1 MKINTSKRL
10 YFVENKN
17 TVVVSYGILEHQPY
31 KQRITIGYV
40 RKILRS
46 FNLEEK
52 WEFRDVVVFRDQ
64 CLEITVNLN
73 SEDNFY
79 DDKEKP
85 KELNLTDYL
94 EQVSLVTVDIH
105 KPLDQQSIQML
116 KNLMSSFHLNIFHI
130 DSNRYCEDIHKLQR
144 FMERV

>member
-105 KPLDQQSIQML
+105 
-116 KNLMSSFHLNIFHI
+116 
-130 DSNRYCEDIHKLQR
+130 
-144 FMERV
+144 